1 MNPEAGQKKSG
12 GWQTIREWAQTIAI
26 ALLIALPVRFFIA
39 EPFIVSG
46 ASMDPTFASGQ
57 FLVVDRLSYRFGEP
71 KRSDV
76 VIFKYP
82 NNPSVYYIKRI
93 IGLPEET
100 LKITGGKV
108 TVVNSENPD
117 GILLDEPYVAPNH
130 ASRDTETIELGAS
143 QYFVMGDNRAQSS
156 DSRVWGPLDDK
167 FIVGKPIFRLLPVT
181 TIALWPGKLNEK

>member
-1 MNPEAGQKKSG
+1 MNPETGQKKTG

-26 ALLIALPVRFFIA
+26 ALLIALPIRFFIA

-71 KRSDV
+71 KRNDV

-82 NNPSVYYIKRI
+82 NDPSVYYIKRI
-93 IGLPEET
+93 IGLPGET

-117 GILLDEPYVAPNH
+117 GFLLDESYVAPNH
-130 ASRDTETIELGAS
+130 VSRDTETVELGPN

-156 DSRVWGPLDDK
+156 DSRVWGPLEDK
-167 FIVGKPIFRLLPVT
+167 FIVGKPILRLLPVT
-181 TIALWPGKLNEK
+181 AIDAWPGKVK